1 MPSPAVLPKP
11 RHPFGAARWAVALA
25 LGIGLALPAVAEEPA
40 PQPKPAAA
48 KAEVGDGPID
58 SGAFLAAR
66 VATSHADYAAAA
78 DWYARALLTDPGNPD
93 LLEGAILSNIGLGEF
108 TPAAAMARALAE
120 QGVDSQI
127 GYLARL
133 IDGLIAEDYAAV
145 IARSADGV
153 KKGALLDTLVTAWA
167 QVGLGRM
174 SDATASFDIL
184 VRSPEM
190 AAFGLYHKALALASA
205 GDFEGSHAIFAD
217 KNASILQQMRRG
229 ILAHARVLSQ
239 LERNPEALALLDASF
254 TGDPD
259 PELADLRRRLAA
271 GEPVPF
277 DVVNSAKDGMA
288 EVFYTLAMALGQE
301 GGATQTLI
309 YARGAQALRPGQ
321 QDTALLVAGLLEEQ
335 GQHDL
340 AIAVYATIPAE
351 SPSFHIA
358 EIGRAEAN
366 YAAGRKEASLEI
378 LQGLARAKPDLLVAQ
393 VALADAYRRDER
405 FAEARKSYDLAIGLL
420 TEPAAENWPLYF
432 SRGIC
437 AERLGDFEATVADL
451 EEALRLNPEQPQV
464 LNYLGYSYVDRG
476 ENLDAALG
484 MIERAVAREPGSGYI
499 IDSLAW
505 AYYRL
510 GRHAEAVEPMEQASL
525 LEPVDPIVTDHL
537 GDIYWAVGRTREAEF
552 QWHRALS
559 YGPEEKDAARIRAK
573 LEKGLDAVLAE
584 EGANPLAPV
593 EAKASP

>member
-1 MPSPAVLPKP
+1 MPSRVDVPKP
-11 RHPFGAARWAVALA
+11 RHPLGAARFALALA
-25 LGIGLALPAVAEEPA
+25 LGVALGLPAAAEDTAAQAE
-40 PQPKPAAA
+40 PAAA
-48 KAEVGDGPID
+48 KAGAAEGPID

-66 VATSHADYAAAA
+66 AARSHADYTAAAA
-78 DWYARALLTDPGNPD
+78 WYARALVTDPGNPS

-120 QGVDSQI
+120 QNVDSQI
-127 GYLARL
+127 GYLALL
-133 IDGLIAEDYAAV
+133 INGLVAENYDDA

-174 SDATASFDIL
+174 SDATATFDIL
-184 VRSPEM
+184 IRNPDM

-205 GDFEGSHAIFAD
+205 GDFEGANAIFAD
-217 KNASILQQMRRG
+217 KNAGVLQQMRRG
-229 ILAHARVLSQ
+229 VLAHARVLSQ
-239 LERNPEALALLDASF
+239 LERNKEALALLDASF

-259 PELADLRRRLAA
+259 PELADLRHRLEA

-277 DVVNSAKDGMA
+277 DVVTNAKDGMA

-301 GGATQTLI
+301 GDATQTLI

-335 GQHDL
+335 GQHGL

-351 SPSFHIA
+351 SPSFYVA
-358 EIGRAEAN
+358 EIGRAQAN
-366 YAAGRKEASLEI
+366 YASGRKEASLEI

-405 FAEARKSYDLAIGLL
+405 FEEARKSYDLAIGLL
-420 TEPAAENWPLYF
+420 KEPAAENWPLYF

-437 AERLGDFEATVADL
+437 AEQLGDFDATVADL

-476 ENLDAALG
+476 ENLDEALG

-510 GRHAEAVEPMEQASL
+510 GRYADAVKPMEQASL

-537 GDIYWAVGRTREAEF
+537 GDVYWAVGRTREAEF

-584 EGANPLAPV
+584 EGAKPLTPV
-593 EAKASP
+593 EAKAAP

>member
-1 MPSPAVLPKP
+1 MPSPATPRKP
-11 RHPFGAARWAVALA
+11 RHPLGTASMALALA
-25 LGIGLALPAVAEEPA
+25 LGLGLGGGLPAGAEETAPVVAEAGKTEA
-40 PQPKPAAA
+40 
-48 KAEVGDGPID
+48 ID

-66 VATSHADYAAAA
+66 VAASHADYTAGAE
-78 DWYARALLTDPGNPD
+78 WYARALLTDPGNPD

-108 TPAAAMARALAE
+108 PPAAAMAHALHA
-120 QGVDSQI
+120 QKVDSQI
-127 GYLARL
+127 GYLALL
-133 IDGLIAEDYAAV
+133 IDSLMAEDYASV
-145 IARSADGV
+145 IERSADGV

-174 SDATASFDIL
+174 SDATATFDSL
-184 VRSPEM
+184 ARSPEV

-205 GDFEGSHAIFAD
+205 GDFEGAHAIFSD
-217 KNASILQQMRRG
+217 KDAGILQHMRRG
-229 ILAHARVLSQ
+229 VLAHARVLSQ
-239 LERNPEALALLDASF
+239 LERNPDALKLLDDSF

-259 PELADLRRRLAA
+259 PELADLRHRLSA

-277 DVVNSAKDGMA
+277 EVVKTAKDGMA
-288 EVFYTLAMALGQE
+288 EVFYTLAMALEQE
-301 GGATQTLI
+301 GDATQTLI

-321 QDTALLVAGLLEEQ
+321 EDTALLVAGLLEEQ
-335 GQHDL
+335 GQHEL
-340 AIAVYATIPAE
+340 AIEVYATIPAE
-351 SPSFHIA
+351 SPSFYVA
-358 EIGRAEAN
+358 EIGRAEAT
-366 YAAGRKEASLEI
+366 YATGRKEASLEI

-393 VALADAYRRDER
+393 VALADAYRREEH
-405 FAEARKSYDLAIGLL
+405 FADARKAYDRAIGLL
-420 TEPAAENWPLYF
+420 DEPGPENWSLYF

-437 AERLGDFEATVADL
+437 AERLGDFDATVADL

-484 MIERAVAREPGSGYI
+484 MIERAVAKEPGSGYI

-510 GRHAEAVEPMEQASL
+510 GRYAEAVEPMEQASL

-537 GDIYWAVGRTREAEF
+537 GDIYWAAGRTREAEF

-573 LEKGLDAVLAE
+573 LEKGLDAVLAD
-584 EGANPLAPV
+584 EGAKPLAPV
-593 EAKASP
+593 EAKAAP